1 MAAVIRAFRFPEDYD
16 DTLRLWS
23 SVGQGV
29 RLGRSDTL
37 EEIAKKAA
45 RDPDLFLVAANEGRI
60 IGAVIGGYDGRRGLV
75 YHLAVAA
82 DERTRGLGGLLMDE
96 VERRLREKGCLRV
109 YLLVTNENTAAI
121 GFYQKRGWEE
131 MDLHIF
137 AKNIA

>member
-1 MAAVIRAFRFPEDYD
+1 MEAVIRAFRFPEDYD

-23 SVGQGV
+23 TAGQGV
-29 RLGRSDTL
+29 RLGRSDTFD
-37 EEIAKKAA
+37 EIAKKAA
-45 RDPDLFLVAANEGRI
+45 RDPDLFLVAEKDGRI

-75 YHLAVAA
+75 YHLAVEPG
-82 DERTRGLGGLLMDE
+82 ERTRGLGGSLMEE

-121 GFYQKRGWEE
+121 RFYEKRGWEE
-131 MDLHIF
+131 MDLHVL